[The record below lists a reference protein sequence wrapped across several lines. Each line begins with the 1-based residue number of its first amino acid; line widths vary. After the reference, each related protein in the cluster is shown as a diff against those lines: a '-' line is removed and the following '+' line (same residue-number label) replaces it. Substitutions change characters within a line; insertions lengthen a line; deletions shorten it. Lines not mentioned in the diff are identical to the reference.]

1 MRFVV
6 PFDAGSPKTRLGP
19 LLAPDERRAFARVM
33 LSDVLATLEATAAEP
48 TVLATSPV
56 DCEVHVE
63 IDDRP
68 LTPAV
73 NAVLEAAEEPVGIV
87 MADLPLLTPD
97 TIERLLAP
105 RVDLVIAAGRGG
117 GTNAF
122 VARHAEFRVD
132 YHGTSYTDHLEIARE
147 LGATVETID
156 SHRLAT
162 DIDERADLVE
172 VLIHG
177 SDTRSRDW
185 LIEQGIRLTTDEGRV
200 GVGRAGTWG

>member
-6 PFDAGSPKTRLGP
+6 PFDAGTPKTRLGP
-19 LLAPDERRAFARVM
+19 LLDPDERRAFARVM
-33 LSDVLATLEATAAEP
+33 LSDVLATLDATAAEP
-48 TVLATSPV
+48 TVLATGPV
-56 DCEVHVE
+56 DCEVPVE

-73 NAVLEAAEEPVGIV
+73 NAELEAAKEPIGIV
-87 MADLPLLTPD
+87 MADLPLLTPE
-97 TIERLLAP
+97 TIERLLDPTA
-105 RVDLVIAAGRGG
+105 DLVIAPGRGG

-147 LGATVETID
+147 MGATVETVD

-177 SDTRSRDW
+177 ADTRSRDW
-185 LIEQGIRLTTDEGRV
+185 LIEEGIRLTTDEGRV
-200 GVGRAGTWG
+200 GIERSGPSG

>member
-6 PFDAGSPKTRLGP
+6 PFDAGTPKTRLGP
-19 LLAPDERRAFARVM
+19 LLEPDERSAFARVM
-33 LSDVLATLEATAAEP
+33 LSDVIAALEATGAVP
-48 TVLATSPV
+48 TVLATGPV
-56 DCEVHVE
+56 DCGVPVE

-73 NAVLEAAEEPVGIV
+73 NAVLESVDEPIGIV
-87 MADLPLLTPD
+87 MADLPLLTAD
-97 TIERLLAP
+97 TIDRLLAP
-105 RVDLVIAAGRGG
+105 TADLVIAPGRGG

-132 YHGTSYTDHLEIARE
+132 YHGTSFSDHLEIARE
-147 LGATVETID
+147 IGATVETVD

-177 SDTRSRDW
+177 SGTRSREW

-200 GVGRAGTWG
+200 GIERDGHPA